1 MRCEISHEESLL
13 TQCVSEVEPFLES
26 STAEPVFNHS
36 VPPIKSL
43 EDHDVQNYLNDIAI
57 SDEQY
62 IKQVNKLFFFL
73 WIPIDEFG

>member
-1 MRCEISHEESLL
+1 MRCEISYEEGLL
-13 TQCVSEVEPFLES
+13 TQCASEVEPFLKS
-26 STAEPVFNHS
+26 STAEPVLNHS

-57 SDEQY
+57 SDGQY